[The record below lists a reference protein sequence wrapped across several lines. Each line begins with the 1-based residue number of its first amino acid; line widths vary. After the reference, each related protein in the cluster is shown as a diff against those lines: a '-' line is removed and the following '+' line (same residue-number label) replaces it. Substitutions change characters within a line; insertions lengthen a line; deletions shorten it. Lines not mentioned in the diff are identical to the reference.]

1 VSYNKRSARCR
12 LVRQLCTCTRTCRS
26 GHPLHVGY
34 PSSSQISH
42 EVRLPYPV
50 RRAYMCSVTHIVWLA
65 SHIEIL
71 MHYSVVLSKAFRRL
85 ALWTRTCPAKRVT
98 GCLSGVPAN
107 VVDAHPRCFEPAFF
121 IWTPQPR
128 RCCHAMFIACS
139 MLSNICHATQ
149 TTFNPFSVSSACHFS

>member
-1 VSYNKRSARCR
+1 MSYNKRSARCR

-50 RRAYMCSVTHIVWLA
+50 RRAYMCSVTHTVWLA

-71 MHYSVVLSKAFRRL
+71 MHYSVVLSKAFCRL
-85 ALWTRTCPAKRVT
+85 ALWTRTCPAKCVT
-98 GCLSGVPAN
+98 EGCLSGVSAN
-107 VVDAHPRCFEPAFF
+107 VVDAHLAVFLPLLQPTFSGILTPLPLLIIECSTTYPQVVGMSIAF
-121 IWTPQPR
+121 
-128 RCCHAMFIACS
+128 
-139 MLSNICHATQ
+139 
-149 TTFNPFSVSSACHFS
+149 VS